1 MLIFDGETEGANC
14 MPNLLEIARELPE
27 FALTVTLIERAGL
40 EEIFSCPGPFTGLF
54 PTNAAWD
61 DVDPAFLEILLRPEN
76 AEQLEDL
83 LLYHILPGSYP
94 SASLEPGP
102 IETLLSG
109 ESVTVSLNPIM
120 FDDSGVSD
128 VDITACNGLLYALR
142 SVLLPA
148 TARTSYLCN
157 AHKLIFT
164 PSTNN
169 LFFFHEQQLLH
180 Q

>member
-1 MLIFDGETEGANC
+1 
-14 MPNLLEIARELPE
+14 
-27 FALTVTLIERAGL
+27 
-40 EEIFSCPGPFTGLF
+40 
-54 PTNAAWD
+54 
-61 DVDPAFLEILLRPEN
+61 VDSAFLEILLRPEN

-157 AHKLIFT
+157 ADKLIFT

-169 LFFFHEQQLLH
+169 LFFFHEQLLPH